1 MLLLLLTAREGRL
14 SSKRQRC
21 VQPAECRTAHQIA
34 ARGRGRVPRRRRRR
48 SPRRQ
53 NRRKRRSFKLAL
65 TLKKV
70 IFERDRFVTL
80 EVLVLHHKE
89 APPHLRAFGKIAGQD
104 EIAVIDISGQRGK
117 TGFWAQV
124 IGGSSWVHVTRFIGY
139 IAVLIVVVL
148 CIAGISSGISAIQV
162 RRRRRRVNKVLPK
175 VDGKDS
181 GAARFLRRAYVSHG
195 MEGLIAVQEALKD
208 ERQIRRAVRRV
219 RNQREAEKGTKTE
232 ESDRAGAL
240 DGDGPIEELELP
252 PNFMTPDGY
261 VVLPDGTAVGRRN
274 DGPLRALARQE
285 LVTLSPE
292 GKPVVAPGLTDTLD
306 EFIRALK

>member
-1 MLLLLLTAREGRL
+1 
-14 SSKRQRC
+14 
-21 VQPAECRTAHQIA
+21 
-34 ARGRGRVPRRRRRR
+34 
-48 SPRRQ
+48 
-53 NRRKRRSFKLAL
+53 
-65 TLKKV
+65 
-70 IFERDRFVTL
+70 
-80 EVLVLHHKE
+80 
-89 APPHLRAFGKIAGQD
+89 
-104 EIAVIDISGQRGK
+104 
-117 TGFWAQV
+117 V